1 MIVSELM
8 TKKVITAQAE
18 EKVDRVLYLFHYD
31 NIRHLPIVS
40 EKGKLVGM
48 LSDRD
53 IKKILGPRQTQHES
67 KDGTVLT
74 VSARKIRTVM
84 RRQPY
89 TIGPKER
96 AADAAALM
104 VKRKVGALPVISKD
118 KLVGIITATDILKAF
133 VKLCDIV
140 EPFSKAVKGK

>member
-1 MIVSELM
+1 MNVSELM
-8 TKKVITAQAE
+8 TKKVITAKADE
-18 EKVDRVLYLFHYD
+18 MVDRIFYLFHFE
-31 NIRHLPIVS
+31 NIRHIPIVS
-40 EKGKLVGM
+40 EKGKLVGIV
-48 LSDRD
+48 SDRD
-53 IKKILGPRQTQHES
+53 IKKILGPKKKQHTA

-84 RRQPY
+84 RRDPY
-89 TIGPKER
+89 TIGPDER

-104 VKRKVGALPVISKD
+104 VKRKVGALPVVNKG

-140 EPFSKAVKGK
+140 EPFSKVAKK